1 MNTPAAPVD
10 TALNPVPDATIT
22 HIASHYFG
30 IETLATRNRD
40 ALDFHHIAV
49 WNLKAALEAAYRAG
63 HVSATGVN
71 GGSGD

>member
-1 MNTPAAPVD
+1 MNTPAAAVD
-10 TALNPVPDATIT
+10 TALNPIPDATIT

-40 ALDFHHIAV
+40 VLDFHDIAV

-63 HVSATGVN
+63 RYEAMNSPEAE
-71 GGSGD
+71 